1 MILAANKAN
10 IEALIETNYE
20 RGTILFTV
28 CPSLDLI
35 NAWAK

>member
-10 IEALIETNYE
+10 IETLIETNYE
-20 RGTILFTV
+20 RETILFTV